1 MITKNCCRLCGIVLA
16 GILFAAT
23 GAQARQA
30 APSRDIIAVTM
41 YGTPAELEALLAEPK
56 ENFAWKGED
65 GYEADD
71 VYNVALYYALVC
83 GKRKTAEVLLQHGA
97 TWKHLGDMPSMDAEC
112 KKRLTSSSVRQSIRK
127 TRKEWAEGDVDGDC
141 DRWEHIHEVMTSHEN
156 LALLLR
162 YDNTLCS
169 YQTRCGDTLPQL
181 IQDRSDARALQAVYR
196 RFCSR
201 R

>member
-1 MITKNCCRLCGIVLA
+1 MIKNICCMLCGIILTGALA
-16 GILFAAT
+16 AV
-23 GAQARQA
+23 AQARQA

-41 YGTPAELEALLAEPK
+41 YGTPDELRALLAEPK

-97 TWKHLGDMPSMDAEC
+97 SWKNLGDMPFMEPEC

-127 TRKEWAEGDVDGDC
+127 TRKEWEEDGADGDC
-141 DRWEHIHEVMTSHEN
+141 GRWEHIHEVITSPEN

-162 YDNTLCS
+162 YDKTLCS
-169 YQTRCGDTLPQL
+169 YQTQCGETLPQL
-181 IQDRSDARALQAVYR
+181 IQNRSDAKALHAVYR
-196 RFCSR
+196 RFCPR